1 MPAEFDG
8 GALTGGFIDDTR
20 SVLRLSGADVRDF
33 LQGLVTN
40 DVRRL
45 GPGAPVYAALL
56 SPQGKFLFDFLLV
69 ADGADVLLDTD
80 AEGAEAL
87 ARRLSMYRLR
97 KDVTIAEAGLCVAL
111 LPQGAA
117 APDGPIAVADPR
129 DPALGLR
136 VYARPAALALP
147 ADDGAARA
155 AHALLRVRLGVPA
168 SGAEL
173 RRDETFILE
182 AGFERLHG
190 VDFRK
195 GCYVGQEVTA
205 RMKHKTELRRG
216 LVRLSVEG
224 LAPPPGTEI
233 TADGRSAGTLGSV
246 AGGEALA
253 LMRLDRVSG
262 EMRAGDAVLRP
273 IEG

>member
-1 MPAEFDG
+1 MPTEPL
-8 GALTGGFIDDTR
+8 GATATGGFFDDTR
-20 SVLRLSGADVRDF
+20 AILRLSGPDAREL

-45 GPGAPVYAALL
+45 GEGAPLYAALL
-56 SPQGKFLFDFLLV
+56 SPQGKFLHDFLLV

-87 ARRLSMYRLR
+87 ARRLAMYRLR
-97 KDVTIAEAGLCVAL
+97 RDVTIADSGLGVAL

-117 APDGPIAVADPR
+117 PPAGLLAVTDPR
-129 DPALGLR
+129 EPALGLR
-136 VYARPAALALP
+136 VYAPASALDLP
-147 ADDGAARA
+147 VDAAARA
-155 AHALLRVRLGVPA
+155 AHEALRVRLGVPA
-168 SGAEL
+168 TGAEL

-205 RMKHKTELRRG
+205 RMKHKAELRRG
-216 LVRLSVEG
+216 LVRLAVEG
-224 LAPPPGTEI
+224 TAPPPGAEI
-233 TADGRSAGTLGSV
+233 SNADGKSVGTIGSV

-253 LMRLDRVSG
+253 LVRLDRATG
-262 EMRAGDAVLRP
+262 EMRAGEAVLRR
-273 IEG
+273 IEA